1 MKNYFL
7 YIPVFLLTLFSCKEQ
22 VSEKVEIAAAAN
34 MQFPIQELT
43 AAFEKETGMETNVSI
58 SSSGKITNQIK
69 NGAPYEVF
77 LSADMGYPEDLYKNG
92 FTSEPPKAYAY
103 GKLILWTTTDEEPS
117 IELLKENRIKHI
129 AIGNP
134 RLAPYGV
141 AAQQVLKHY
150 NVFDSLK
157 EKYVFG
163 ESITQVNQ
171 FIVSGSAEVGF
182 TAMAVVKSPNNR
194 DTGRWIAIP
203 DSLYTP
209 IGQGA
214 VLIKHKGE
222 VSEKSQLFY
231 DFIFSQKAKVILA
244 EYGYSFM
251 D

>member
-1 MKNYFL
+1 MKH
-7 YIPVFLLTLFSCKEQ
+7 YILLSSILFLTLFSCKEQ

-34 MQFPIQELT
+34 MQFPMQELT
-43 AAFEKETGMETNVSI
+43 AAFEEETGVKTSVSI

-92 FTSEPPKAYAY
+92 FTAEAPKAYAF
-103 GKLILWTTTDEEPS
+103 GKLVLWTTANETPS
-117 IELLKENRIKHI
+117 INLLKEDRIKHI

-141 AAQQVLKHY
+141 AAQEVLEHY
-150 NVFDSLK
+150 KVFDSLK

-171 FIVSGSAEVGF
+171 FIVSGAAEVGF

-194 DTGRWIAIP
+194 DIGKWVAIS
-203 DSLYTP
+203 DSLYSP

-214 VLIKHKGE
+214 VLIKQKNE
-222 VSEKSQLFY
+222 VSEKGKLFY
-231 DFIFSQKAKVILA
+231 DFLFSQKAKDILA
-244 EYGYSFM
+244 QYGYSFM